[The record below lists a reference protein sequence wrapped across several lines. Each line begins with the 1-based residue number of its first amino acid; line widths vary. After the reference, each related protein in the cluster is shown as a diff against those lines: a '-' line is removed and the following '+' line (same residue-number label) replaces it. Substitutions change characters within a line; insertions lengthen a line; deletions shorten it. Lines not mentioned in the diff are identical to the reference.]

1 MTGVHCSCCS
11 GAHNYPMEVA
21 VDTATWQTVISAFST
36 PMLWFLSPHT
46 HSRGPHFMLC
56 SLPPRTA
63 PHGASTSRRCT
74 PYKRWVSLPKLD
86 SRAVPY
92 HAGLCTDFHFVPL
105 KLARWQLGWS
115 ARAAPC
121 LQGPWGSAWMW
132 LWGHCSTDCSS
143 YKRRYHPAFCHLHRD
158 DICQLHF
165 KQLFC
170 LTYFTLVKDP
180 PWPPVPC
187 APACTGPTL
196 PTLGANPKAPF
207 HVSFWI
213 TKISSAWPVQD
224 NFETV
229 TPWFMRNVVN
239 TWEKCF

>member
-11 GAHNYPMEVA
+11 GAHNYPVEVA
-21 VDTATWQTVISAFST
+21 EDAATWQTVISAFST

-86 SRAVPY
+86 SRADPY

-121 LQGPWGSAWMW
+121 LQGPWGSAWIVAVGALLYW
-132 LWGHCSTDCSS
+132 LLLLQKEIPPCLLPSPQRWYLPAAFQTAFLSYLFHPCEGSSMTSCAMRPSMYWSHTPYTWGKPQGT
-143 YKRRYHPAFCHLHRD
+143 
-158 DICQLHF
+158 
-165 KQLFC
+165 
-170 LTYFTLVKDP
+170 
-180 PWPPVPC
+180 
-187 APACTGPTL
+187 
-196 PTLGANPKAPF
+196 
-207 HVSFWI
+207 
-213 TKISSAWPVQD
+213 ISCKLLD
-224 NFETV
+224 N
-229 TPWFMRNVVN
+229 
-239 TWEKCF
+239 